1 MAGIRWRE
9 DGRLFV
15 IAVIAVSLGA
25 YRLRARRRL
34 LRSGWPARH
43 AIGMGGSYI
52 ALLTGF

>member
-1 MAGIRWRE
+1 MAGIRWRV

-25 YRLRARRRL
+25 YRLRARRL